1 MKKIFYL
8 MMLSFLCC
16 TAPHQ
21 ELPTLIEIAD
31 SERRV
36 SAEDLLKLCSV
47 SPIGEH
53 RIYHN
58 ETGWVIYC
66 EGDNCGEIIQS
77 LCTQWPGIRITCYRD
92 PFYQFQRSAHCGET
106 EGVPGN
112 WDHVIMRANLVED
125 EKMQEEYMI
134 YHQNQFDEWPEVSQG
149 FCHAGFQRLLLFRS
163 GRQLML
169 LISIPQGADFEQM
182 NAKTVENNPRMNEWN
197 NIMVQYQEGMENA
210 PQGVVW
216 SLYAPL
222 QAGE

>member
-1 MKKIFYL
+1 
-8 MMLSFLCC
+8 MLSFLCC

-36 SAEDLLKLCSV
+36 TEEDLLKLCSV
-47 SPIGEH
+47 SPVGEH

-77 LCTQWPGIRITCYRD
+77 LCTQWPGIAITCYRD

-125 EKMQEEYMI
+125 EKMQEEYMN

-149 FCHAGFQRLLLFRS
+149 FCHAGFQQLLLFRS
-163 GRQLML
+163 GIPSHESDCGRSPSLGRLRGIGRCRWLWERSPRRDRVARQAISDDAK
-169 LISIPQGADFEQM
+169 LI
-182 NAKTVENNPRMNEWN
+182 
-197 NIMVQYQEGMENA
+197 
-210 PQGVVW
+210 
-216 SLYAPL
+216 
-222 QAGE
+222 